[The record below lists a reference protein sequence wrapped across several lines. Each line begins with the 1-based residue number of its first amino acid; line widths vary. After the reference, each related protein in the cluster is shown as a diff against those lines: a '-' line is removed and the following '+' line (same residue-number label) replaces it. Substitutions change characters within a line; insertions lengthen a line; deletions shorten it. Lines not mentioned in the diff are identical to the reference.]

1 MAGKDQFQF
10 IENWNGG
17 NYSDVIQ
24 DFTGTVDKMVF
35 NGNAFSDV
43 SAIDGYKGTAGDSA
57 TANDNLLISTGDSYS
72 GITEFDT
79 FLSVGAAD
87 TDKPGF
93 YIFFN
98 NSTNRGEIW
107 FDTSMVSTSNAVL
120 IATFNNITAV
130 NQLAQFNEGP
140 AGNNSGDFVIV

>member
-1 MAGKDQFQF
+1 
-10 IENWNGG
+10 
-17 NYSDVIQ
+17 Q
-24 DFTGTVDKMVF
+24 DFTGTVDRMAF

-43 SAIDGYKGTAGDSA
+43 SAIDGYKGTAGDA
-57 TANDNLLISTGDSYS
+57 TTANDNLLIATGDSYS
-72 GITEFDT
+72 IGNFDT

-98 NSTNRGEIW
+98 SSTNRGEIW